1 MGEGYQLSSRGGGGG
16 GGDSWLTVLAR
27 SSSLQGPLSIVI
39 DCPAIAES
47 LDLFSTSPRL
57 GHTGPTR
64 SVHSCVMTDGAKG
77 SLGKGQD
84 TVPQPSAPVA
94 PPPPT
99 HVLSSVVVIISE
111 NYM

>member
-47 LDLFSTSPRL
+47 LIHYFSTFLCL
-57 GHTGPTR
+57 GHAGPTR
-64 SVHSCVMTDGAKG
+64 CSLKGSGGAKG
-77 SLGKGQD
+77 
-84 TVPQPSAPVA
+84 
-94 PPPPT
+94 
-99 HVLSSVVVIISE
+99 IIE
-111 NYM
+111 